1 MEGLERAKLKDSIL
15 LFLLEKGGGWGEDG
29 IYLGLGKPTKT
40 ENHISEILNEM
51 NLEASKYFYYNDD
64 DGYVLVSANDFTQE
78 FLDKGGFVSEYN
90 KQVVAARKL
99 NENIKRENNV
109 KELKEIDLKLNIRN
123 SKFALPLSI
132 ISILI
137 ALGSLLYTISK
148 PQKIN
153 DGQLKAIQERLDYLE
168 GTLVKENDSMRLIID
183 KIKDTIK

>member
-137 ALGSLLYTISK
+137 ALGSIFLPKLEK
-148 PQKIN
+148 EN
-153 DGQLKAIQERLDYLE
+153 DGQLKAIQERMDYLE
-168 GTLVKENDSMRLIID
+168 GILVKENDSMRLVID